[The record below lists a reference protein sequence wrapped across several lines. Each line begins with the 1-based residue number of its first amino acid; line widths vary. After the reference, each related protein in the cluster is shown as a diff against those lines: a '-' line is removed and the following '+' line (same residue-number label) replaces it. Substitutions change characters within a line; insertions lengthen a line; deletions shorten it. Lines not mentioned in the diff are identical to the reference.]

1 MKLHGAAET
10 SVRFRLSQPSGDAG
24 KKLWSLSFFS
34 EASAEVDLVV
44 PSIARVVPD
53 LRAVLSALLTSGAI
67 CVMDGY
73 SVSVHNMYGMAA
85 REGFMH
91 ARN

>member
-1 MKLHGAAET
+1 MAQLRPLF
-10 SVRFRLSQPSGDAG
+10 VSGCH
-24 KKLWSLSFFS
+24 SLLGMQGRSFG
-34 EASAEVDLVV
+34 L
-44 PSIARVVPD
+44 SIAQVGPD

-67 CVMDGY
+67 GVMDGY
-73 SVSVHNMYGMAA
+73 TVSVHNMYGMAA